1 MEKEAYLFA
10 IYEILQ
16 SETDEN
22 NPLSASRIMQILE
35 ERHNITIG
43 IKKFY
48 KAIRVLSDLFEISTY
63 IENRKGYYL
72 ISRQFSKAEVLH
84 LCHAVHSTN
93 SLTPTQIR
101 NLEDKL
107 LNCLSSSERQEYRE
121 SVYLMNPKNAG
132 NEEWLSNMDQISEA
146 IYRNKWIRFDYVHY
160 DINKKLVPRG
170 KPFFREPRFIAFDNM
185 HSYLITTDDHHK
197 EPTHFRIDKIRNL
210 KILEKN
216 IDTVFS
222 IEDAY
227 DYAAS
232 KIFMFAGENIQAK
245 FKCRITQNVFD
256 IMIDEFGMDAGFIR
270 IDDDPEHFILSVKAS
285 FQGLIIFAQK
295 YSDILT
301 PVFPE
306 KLVDY
311 FDKNR

>member
-22 NPLSASRIMQILE
+22 NPLSAVRIIEILE
-35 ERHNITIG
+35 DRYSIKIG

-48 KAIRVLSDLFEISTY
+48 KAIRVLSGLFKISPYT
-63 IENRKGYYL
+63 ENRKGYYL

-93 SLTPTQIR
+93 SMTPTQIR

-107 LNCLSSSERQEYRE
+107 LTCLSSCERQEFRE

-146 IYRNKWIRFDYVHY
+146 IYRNQWIRFDYVHY
-160 DINKKLVPRG
+160 DINKNLVSRKEPY
-170 KPFFREPRFIAFDNM
+170 FREPRFIAFDNM

-197 EPTHFRIDKIRNL
+197 EPTHFRIDKLRNL
-210 KILEKN
+210 KILKKD
-216 IDTVFS
+216 IDTTFS

-227 DYAAS
+227 EYAAS

-256 IMIDEFGMDAGFIR
+256 IMIDEFGMDARFIP
-270 IDDDPEHFILSVKAS
+270 IKDDPQHFILSVRAS
-285 FQGLIIFAQK
+285 FQGLIIFSQK
-295 YSDILT
+295 YSDIIT

-311 FDKNR
+311 FKAD